1 MAPSFDFANRWMKET
16 QKGTPVVVTMENPT
30 FSVVEINGADAAFMP
45 VEKTRGKN
53 AKQVTW
59 FLFLKA
65 YHAIGCVTWFATVLW
80 SFMGAIGK
88 RLIHREGLA
97 LESEKL
103 EKGKILFRVIKVFVV
118 SSLVVMVFEVV

>member
-1 MAPSFDFANRWMKET
+1 MAPSFDFSNRWMKET

-30 FSVVEINGADAAFMP
+30 FSVVEINGVDAAFRP
-45 VEKTRGKN
+45 VEKTRSKN

-80 SFMGAIGK
+80 SLMGAKRK
-88 RLIHREGLA
+88 RLIDREGVT
-97 LESEKL
+97 LESEKM
-103 EKGKILFRVIKVFVV
+103 EKGKVLFTVIKVFLV
-118 SSLVVMVFEVV
+118 SSLVVLVL